1 MIPVTINPD
10 TILSSHQV
18 GIILQMNPSSINKW
32 VNDGRIHAFRTPG
45 GHRRIKAVDL
55 LAFLSKH
62 AIPVPAPLISAAK
75 RRVLVVDD
83 DKKQL
88 NAVERLFKP
97 FDHRVDVVLVD
108 NAIDAM
114 VMVGAWKPHMV
125 ILDVFMPNLD
135 GLEVCRRLRALE
147 ETSQII
153 TVAMTGQLTPELEKQ
168 AKQAGARRVVAK
180 PVAVA
185 DLLVDLGLHL
195 EAQAASPS

>member
-1 MIPVTINPD
+1 MIPATINPD

-18 GIILQMNPSSINKW
+18 GMILQVNPSSINKW

-62 AIPVPAPLISAAK
+62 AIPVPAPLMSAAQ

-97 FDHRVDVVLVD
+97 YEQRVDLVLVD
-108 NAIDAM
+108 NGIDAM
-114 VMVGAWKPHMV
+114 VTVGAWKPHMV
-125 ILDVFMPNLD
+125 IIDVFMPNLD
-135 GLEVCRRLRALE
+135 GVEVCRRLRAIE
-147 ETSQII
+147 ETNKII
-153 TVAMTGQLTPELEKQ
+153 TVVMTGQLTPELEKQ

-180 PVAVA
+180 PVNVT

-195 EAQAASPS
+195 EAQAAMQS